1 MKRDLYRFAKA
12 RRDMHNGN
20 QITSDEELKQ
30 LQIKYDLSKII

>member
-12 RRDMHNGN
+12 RRDM
-20 QITSDEELKQ
+20 QRYSDEELKQ

>member
-12 RRDMHNGN
+12 RRDMQSN

>member
-12 RRDMHNGN
+12 RRDM
-20 QITSDEELKQ
+20 QRYDEELKQ

>member
-12 RRDMHNGN
+12 RRD